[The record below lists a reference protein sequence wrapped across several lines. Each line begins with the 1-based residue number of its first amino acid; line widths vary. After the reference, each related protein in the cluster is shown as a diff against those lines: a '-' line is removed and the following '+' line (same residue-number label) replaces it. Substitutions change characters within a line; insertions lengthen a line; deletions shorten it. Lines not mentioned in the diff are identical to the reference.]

1 MSEKAIKIR
10 HVRVDEKYL
19 TVEFADGRML
29 VTPLSHYPTLQRATG
44 EDRAV
49 FEIFGRSIH
58 WPRLDVDL
66 GVEGLLAGA
75 RELSFYAGK
84 TVSKK
89 HRTRELAAA

>member
-10 HVRVDEKYL
+10 HVRVDANSL

-29 VTPLSHYPTLQRATG
+29 VTPLSHYPTLQRASD

-49 FEIFGRSIH
+49 FEVYGRSIH

-75 RELSFYAGK
+75 HELVCYADK
-84 TVSKK
+84 TVSNSRC
-89 HRTRELAAA
+89 HRELAAA

>member
-10 HVRVDEKYL
+10 HVRVDENRL
-19 TVEFADGRML
+19 TVEFTDGRAL
-29 VTPLSHYPTLQRATG
+29 VTPLSHYPTLQRATE

-66 GVEGLLAGA
+66 GIEGLLAGA
-75 RELSFYAGK
+75 RELSCYAGK
-84 TVSKK
+84 AASKK
-89 HRTRELAAA
+89 RRPSELAAA

>member
-10 HVRVDEKYL
+10 HVRVDANSL
-19 TVEFADGRML
+19 TVEFADGRVL
-29 VTPLSHYPTLQRATG
+29 VTPLSHYPTLQRASD

-49 FEIFGRSIH
+49 FEVYGRSIH

-75 RELSFYAGK
+75 RELSCYAGK
-84 TVSKK
+84 TVSQKN
-89 HRTRELAAA
+89 RTRELAAA

>member
-1 MSEKAIKIR
+1 MKEKINKIR
-10 HVRVDEKYL
+10 QVRVDENRL
-19 TVEFADGRML
+19 TVEFTDGRTL
-29 VTPLSHYPTLQRATG
+29 VTHLSHYPTLQRATG

-75 RELSFYAGK
+75 RELACYADK
-84 TVSKK
+84 TVSKSRG
-89 HRTRELAAA
+89 HRELAAA

>member
-10 HVRVDEKYL
+10 HVRVDENRL
-19 TVEFADGRML
+19 TVEFTDGRTL

-66 GVEGLLAGA
+66 GVAGLLAGA
-75 RELSFYAGK
+75 RELPCYAGK
-84 TVSKK
+84 AASKK
-89 HRTRELAAA
+89 RRPSELAAA

>member
-1 MSEKAIKIR
+1 MKEKINKIR
-10 HVRVDEKYL
+10 HVRVDANSL
-19 TVEFADGRML
+19 TVEFTDGRVL

-75 RELSFYAGK
+75 RELSCYAGK

>member
-1 MSEKAIKIR
+1 MSEKANKIR
-10 HVRVDEKYL
+10 HVRVDANSL
-19 TVEFADGRML
+19 TVEFADGRVR

-75 RELSFYAGK
+75 RELACYADK
-84 TVSKK
+84 TVSKSRR
-89 HRTRELAAA
+89 HRELAAA

>member
-66 GVEGLLAGA
+66 GIEGLLAGA
-75 RELSFYAGK
+75 RELSCYAGK
-84 TVSKK
+84 AASKK
-89 HRTRELAAA
+89 RRPSELAAA

>member
-10 HVRVDEKYL
+10 HVRVDENRL
-19 TVEFADGRML
+19 TVEFTDGRML

-75 RELSFYAGK
+75 RELSCYAGK

>member
-1 MSEKAIKIR
+1 MKERINKIR
-10 HVRVDEKYL
+10 PVRVDEERLIVEFTDGRSL
-19 TVEFADGRML
+19 TV
-29 VTPLSHYPTLQRATG
+29 PLNLYPTLQRASDA
-44 EDRAV
+44 DRAV

-66 GVEGLLAGA
+66 GIEGLLAGA
-75 RELSFYAGK
+75 RELSCYAGK

>member
-1 MSEKAIKIR
+1 MKEKTNKIR
-10 HVRVDEKYL
+10 HVRVDEKSL
-19 TVEFADGRML
+19 TVEFTDGRSL
-29 VTPLSHYPTLQRATG
+29 TAPLSLYPTLQHASD

-49 FEIFGRSIH
+49 FEIYGRSVH

-66 GVEGLLAGA
+66 GIEGLLAGA
-75 RELSFYAGK
+75 RELSCYAGK

>member
-1 MSEKAIKIR
+1 MSKKAIKIR
-10 HVRVDEKYL
+10 HVRVDENHL
-19 TVEFADGRML
+19 TVEFTDGRTL
-29 VTPLSHYPTLQRATG
+29 ITPLSHYPTLQRATG

-75 RELSFYAGK
+75 RELACYADK
-84 TVSKK
+84 TVSKPRR
-89 HRTRELAAA
+89 HRELAAA

>member
-1 MSEKAIKIR
+1 MKEKINKIR
-10 HVRVDEKYL
+10 HVRVDENRL
-19 TVEFADGRML
+19 TVEFTDGRML

-66 GVEGLLAGA
+66 GIEGLLAGA
-75 RELSFYAGK
+75 RELACYADK
-84 TVSKK
+84 TVSKSRR
-89 HRTRELAAA
+89 HRELAAA

>member
-1 MSEKAIKIR
+1 MKEKTNKIR
-10 HVRVDEKYL
+10 HVRVDEKSL
-19 TVEFADGRML
+19 TVEFTDGRSL
-29 VTPLSHYPTLQRATG
+29 TAPLSLYPTLQRASD

-49 FEIFGRSIH
+49 FEIYGRSVH

-66 GVEGLLAGA
+66 GIEGLLAGA
-75 RELSFYAGK
+75 RELSCYAGK